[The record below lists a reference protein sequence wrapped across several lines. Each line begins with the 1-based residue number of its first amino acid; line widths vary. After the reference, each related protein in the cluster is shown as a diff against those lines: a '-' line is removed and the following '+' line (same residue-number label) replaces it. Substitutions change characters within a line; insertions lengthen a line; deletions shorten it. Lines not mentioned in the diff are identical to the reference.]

1 MGLDTVELIIAFEE
15 RSGVRIPNEVAAELY
30 TQRRVTDYLMRTEV
44 GVKMSREEIASIV
57 REVIKDTTA
66 TTDFTDDSHFVDD
79 LNLD

>member
-66 TTDFTDDSHFVDD
+66 TTDFTDDSHFVHD

>member
-1 MGLDTVELIIAFEE
+1 
-15 RSGVRIPNEVAAELY
+15 
-30 TQRRVTDYLMRTEV
+30 MRTEV